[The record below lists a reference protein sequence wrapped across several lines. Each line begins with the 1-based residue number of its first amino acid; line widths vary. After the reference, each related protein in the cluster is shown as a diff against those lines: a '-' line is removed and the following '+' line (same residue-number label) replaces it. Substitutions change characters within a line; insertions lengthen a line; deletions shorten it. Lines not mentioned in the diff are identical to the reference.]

1 MSETR
6 QQVLFLYL
14 ASSALDDRVVG
25 WSSYDGV
32 AEGPTPPVEARP
44 DPPYKTGIDALRDG
58 WRLIQSS
65 QLQPAAPGAERN
77 TSFLKHEF
85 VFEKLVDVSPE

>member
-1 MSETR
+1 MTATR

-14 ASSALDDRVVG
+14 ASSALDDRVVA
-25 WSSYDGV
+25 WSEYDG
-32 AEGPTPPVEARP
+32 AGEGPTPPVEARP
-44 DPPYKTGIDALRDG
+44 DPPYKTGVDALRDG

-65 QLQPAAPGAERN
+65 QLHPAAPGAERD

-85 VFEKLVDVSPE
+85 VFERLVDADAT

>member
-1 MSETR
+1 MSVTR

-14 ASSALDDRVVG
+14 ASSALDDRVVA
-25 WSSYDGV
+25 WSEYDG
-32 AEGPTPPVEARP
+32 AADGPTPPVEARP
-44 DPPYKTGIDALRDG
+44 DPPYKTGVDALRDG

-65 QLQPAAPGAERN
+65 QLQPAAPGAERA

-85 VFEKLVDVSPE
+85 VFEKLVDVSGE